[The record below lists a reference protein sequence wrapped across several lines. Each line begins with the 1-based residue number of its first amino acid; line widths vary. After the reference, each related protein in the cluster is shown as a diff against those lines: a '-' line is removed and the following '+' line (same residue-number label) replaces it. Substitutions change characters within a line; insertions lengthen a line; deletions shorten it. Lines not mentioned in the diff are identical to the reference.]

1 MSNIKLVHSGGNS
14 VSLTTPTNNPSSNVT
29 FKLPQADGSAG
40 QVLQTDGSGNLSWVS
55 LPTAGLEMVDIWDL
69 NHVAT
74 GGAGSIIYLGN
85 SSTYSG
91 GTAAWT
97 RATWSATIGSAM
109 TVSNEVFT
117 FPSTGIYEMQYT
129 LQTWNQSNSQNAY
142 IFARI
147 YTTTNNG
154 SNWYNRSADGN
165 NAIAKSGT
173 VYTHNRAAYLFDVT
187 DTSTHKVKFAAQAE
201 TGATVNG
208 DASADNNLY
217 TYVIFKRLGVT

>member
-14 VSLTTPTNNPSSNVT
+14 VSLTTPTSNPASNIT
-29 FKLPQADGSAG
+29 FKLPQSDGSSG
-40 QVLQTDGSGNLSWVS
+40 QVLQTDGNGNLSWVT

-74 GGAGSIIYLGN
+74 MASGSIIYLGN
-85 SSTYSG
+85 TSTYSG

-129 LQTWNQSNSQNAY
+129 LQTWNQSNTENAY
-142 IFARI
+142 IYARI

-154 SNWYNRSADGN
+154 SNWYNRSADAN
-165 NAIAKSGT
+165 NAIARSGT
-173 VYTHNRAAYLFDVT
+173 VYTHCKASYIFDVT
-187 DTSTHKVKFAAQAE
+187 DISNDKVKFGAQAE
-201 TGATVNG
+201 NGATVNG
-208 DASADNNLY
+208 DASSDNNLY
-217 TYVIFKRLGVT
+217 TYVIFKKLGNT

>member
-74 GGAGSIIYLGN
+74 MGSGSIIYLGN

-129 LQTWNQSNSQNAY
+129 LQTWNQSNTENAY
-142 IFARI
+142 IYARI
-147 YTTTNNG
+147 YATTNNG

-165 NAIAKSGT
+165 NAIARSGT
-173 VYTHNRAAYLFDVT
+173 VYTHCKASYIFDVT
-187 DTSTHKVKFAAQAE
+187 DISNDKVKFGAQAE
-201 TGATVNG
+201 NGATVNG
-208 DASADNNLY
+208 DASSDKNLY
-217 TYVIFKRLGVT
+217 TYVLFKKLGDT

>member
-14 VSLTTPTNNPSSNVT
+14 VSLTTPTSNPASNIT
-29 FKLPQADGSAG
+29 FKLPQSDGSSG
-40 QVLQTDGSGNLSWVS
+40 QVLQTDGNGNLSWVT

-117 FPSTGIYEMQYT
+117 FPSTGIYEIQYT
-129 LQTWNQSNSQNAY
+129 LSTWNQSNTQNAY
-142 IFARI
+142 IYARI
-147 YTTTNNG
+147 YATTNNG

-165 NAIAKSGT
+165 NAIARSGT
-173 VYTHNRAAYLFDVT
+173 VYTHCKASYIFDVT
-187 DTSTHKVKFAAQAE
+187 DISNDKVKFGAQAE
-201 TGATVNG
+201 NGATVNG
-208 DASADNNLY
+208 DASSDNNLY
-217 TYVIFKRLGVT
+217 TYVIFKKLGDT

>member
-1 MSNIKLVHSGGNS
+1 MSTIKTNQLAHTANGAS
-14 VSLTTPTNNPSSNVT
+14 VYT
-29 FKLPQADGSAG
+29 LPHTDGSSG
-40 QVLQTDGSGNLSWVS
+40 QVLQTNGSGVLSWVS
-55 LPTAGLEMVDIWDL
+55 LPTGGLNMVDIWDL
-69 NHVAT
+69 NHVASMSSGT
-74 GGAGSIIYLGN
+74 IIYLGN
-85 SSTYSG
+85 TSTYSG

-154 SNWYNRSADGN
+154 SDWYNRSADGN

-173 VYTHNRAAYLFDVT
+173 VYTHNRAAYIFDVT
-187 DTSTHKVKFAAQAE
+187 DTSTHKVKFAAQSEA
-201 TGATVNG
+201 GVTVNG
-208 DASADNNLY
+208 DASSDNNLY
-217 TYVIFKRLGVT
+217 TYVIFKRLGDT

>member
-1 MSNIKLVHSGGNS
+1 MSIKLNAQSGGS
-14 VSLTTPTNNPSSNVT
+14 VALDAPTQTTGSADNVY
-29 FKLPQADGSAG
+29 KLPVADGSAG
-40 QVLQTDGSGNLSWVS
+40 QVLQTNGSGVLSWVS
-55 LPTAGLEMVDIWDL
+55 LPTGGLDMVDVWDL

-74 GGAGSIIYLGN
+74 MGSGSIIYLGN

-91 GTAAWT
+91 GTAAWNG
-97 RATWSATIGSAM
+97 TIGSAM

-129 LQTWNQSNSQNAY
+129 LSTWNQSNTQNAY

-154 SNWYNRSADGN
+154 TNWYNRSSDGN
-165 NAIAKSGT
+165 NAIARNAT
-173 VYTHNRAAYLFDVT
+173 VYTHCKASYIFDVT
-187 DTSTHKVKFAAQAE
+187 DISNYKVKFAAQAE
-201 TGATVNG
+201 NGATVNG

-217 TYVIFKRLGVT
+217 TYVIFKRLGDT